1 MKKSSVSLL
10 AAIVSLIWLQP
21 SYAEE
26 YFFDKISG
34 MEVRKEMVS
43 VDTDFQI
50 HNPSMTYPICKIKAG
65 TEVWIPINQLY
76 SGSGRL
82 IVKGT
87 LAQPCNLKVVVSTN
101 PLTVEQRQLPAN
113 ATFYIKGGD
122 AAGGS
127 VIELET
133 GEYTSASDNS
143 PMPKI
148 PCNPDDHSPFAE
160 DACVNINKPGPIP
173 TPADRRPCDELRMEI
188 ASINRNIAHA
198 YEAFHAKNATGTFIY
213 TEEQRRNLLSDI
225 DFYKQ
230 RRDQLEAQLS
240 NCSQ

>member
-34 MEVRKEMVS
+34 MEVQKEMVS

-65 TEVWIPINQLY
+65 TEVWIPRNQLY

-127 VIELET
+127 VIKLET
-133 GEYTSASDNS
+133 GEYTSPRPN
-143 PMPKI
+143 I
-148 PCNPDDHSPFAE
+148 PCNPDAHSPFAE
-160 DACVNINKPGPIP
+160 DACVKPGPIA

-188 ASINRNIAHA
+188 ASINGNIAHA
-198 YEAFHAKNATGTFIY
+198 YEAFHAENAAGTFIY

-225 DFYKQ
+225 NFYKQ